1 MRLWRK
7 KQSNQRGKCHELS
20 KYRLEYMTAD
30 EDAKSAIK
38 FTIQHSFVNIDRSKL
53 SASDQKFLK
62 EIYSY

>member
-1 MRLWRK
+1 
-7 KQSNQRGKCHELS
+7 
-20 KYRLEYMTAD
+20 MTAD